1 MPRTTPSEKIQTR
14 AARSR
19 LSPQRKPH
27 WLCLRPGQVHLGY
40 VRRQVTQAG
49 HWTVRRYNG
58 GGAYKVTRL
67 PGIADD
73 VEPADGGGVLSFAQA
88 QDLALRATPQA
99 AATAPMTVAQALAD
113 YVDYLQTQGREGAA
127 VTAARTGRLHV
138 LPQLGPVAV
147 QALTTDQLRHWLAAL
162 ATGLAKRR
170 HGHEDAVRRSR
181 ATANRIL
188 GTLRAALN
196 HAYAEC
202 RVPSDNAWRG
212 RLKPFRNVAVARK
225 RYLTVAEA
233 QRLLNAAE
241 GDFRHLAQAA
251 LQTGARYSELA
262 RLKVH
267 DFDEHSGTVGIAKS
281 KAGKPRRVYLTEE
294 GVAFFSNLT
303 TGRSGDAL
311 MLMRGGEPWQH
322 TNQCW
327 PMHKAVK
334 RAKLEPP
341 IAFHGLRHTYA
352 SLALMNGVPMQVV
365 SENLGH
371 TDTRMVEKHYG
382 HLAPSHKRDAI
393 RAGAA
398 RFGVVAA
405 SKVRPLQGVGRSN
418 LG

>member
-1 MPRTTPSEKIQTR
+1 LVQYWEPINIMPRTTPSEKIQTR
-14 AARSR
+14 AARAR
-19 LSPQRKPH
+19 LPLRRKPH

-40 VRRQVTQAG
+40 VHRHEAQAG

-67 PGIADD
+67 PGLADD
-73 VEPADGGGVLSFAQA
+73 FEPANGADVLSFGQA
-88 QDLALRATPQA
+88 HDLALRATPQA
-99 AATAPMTVAQALAD
+99 ATAAPMTVAQALTD
-113 YVDYLQTQGREGAA
+113 YVDYLQTSGREGAA

-138 LPQLGPVAV
+138 LPQLGAVPV

-212 RLKPFRNVAVARK
+212 RLKPFRNVATARK

-241 GDFRHLAQAA
+241 GNFRHLAQAA

-267 DFDEHSGTVGIAKS
+267 DFDVASGTVGIAKS

-294 GVAFFSNLT
+294 GAHFSTASPLAAVVT
-303 TGRSGDAL
+303 RS
-311 MLMRGGEPWQH
+311 
-322 TNQCW
+322 C
-327 PMHKAVK
+327 
-334 RAKLEPP
+334 
-341 IAFHGLRHTYA
+341 
-352 SLALMNGVPMQVV
+352 
-365 SENLGH
+365 
-371 TDTRMVEKHYG
+371 
-382 HLAPSHKRDAI
+382 
-393 RAGAA
+393 
-398 RFGVVAA
+398 
-405 SKVRPLQGVGRSN
+405 
-418 LG
+418 

>member
-19 LSPQRKPH
+19 LPSQRKPH

-40 VRRQVTQAG
+40 VRRNTDQAG

-67 PGIADD
+67 PGVADD

-88 QDLALRATPQA
+88 QDLALRPVRQA
-99 AATAPMTVAQALAD
+99 APAAEMTVTQALTD
-113 YVDYLQTQGREGAA
+113 YVDYLQTSGREGAA
-127 VTAARTGRLHV
+127 QTAARTGRLHV
-138 LPQLGPVAV
+138 LPQLGAVAV

-233 QRLLNAAE
+233 QRLLNAAT
-241 GDFRHLAQAA
+241 GDFRNLAQAA
-251 LQTGARYSELA
+251 LQTGARYSEVT

-267 DFDEHSGTVGIAKS
+267 DFDAASGTVGIAKS

-294 GVAFFSNLT
+294 GVAFFHSIT
-303 TGRSGDAL
+303 VGRSGDAL
-311 MLMRGGEPWQH
+311 MLTHGGKPWRH
-322 TNQCW
+322 TDQWW

-334 RAKLEPP
+334 RAKLDPP
-341 IAFHGLRHTYA
+341 CTFHGLRHTYA
-352 SLALMNGVPMQVV
+352 SLALMNAVPMQVV

-393 RAGAA
+393 TAGAA
-398 RFGVVAA
+398 RFGLVAT
-405 SKVRPLQGVGRSN
+405 SNVRPLR
-418 LG
+418 

>member
-19 LSPQRKPH
+19 LPPQRKPH
-27 WLCLRPGQVHLGY
+27 WLCLRPGQAHLGY
-40 VRRQVTQAG
+40 VRRNAVQAG

-67 PGIADD
+67 SGIADD

-88 QDLALRATPQA
+88 QDLALRPLQQA
-99 AATAPMTVAQALAD
+99 APAAMTVTQALAD
-113 YVDYLQTQGREGAA
+113 YVDYLQTSGREGAA

-138 LPQLGPVAV
+138 LPQLGAVPV
-147 QALTTDQLRHWLAAL
+147 QALTTDQPRHWLAAL

-196 HAYAEC
+196 HAYADC

-233 QRLLNAAE
+233 QRLLNAAT
-241 GDFRHLAQAA
+241 GDFRNLAQAA
-251 LQTGARYSELA
+251 LQTGARYSELT

-267 DFDEHSGTVGIAKS
+267 DFDPMSGTVGIAKS

-294 GVAFFSNLT
+294 GCAFFHSIT
-303 TGRSGDAL
+303 AGRSGDAL
-311 MLMRGGEPWQH
+311 MLTRVGGRPWQH

-398 RFGVVAA
+398 RFGFVAA
-405 SKVRPLQGVGRSN
+405 SNVRPLR
-418 LG
+418 

>member
-1 MPRTTPSEKIQTR
+1 MPRTTPDAKIQTR
-14 AARSR
+14 AARAR
-19 LSPQRKPH
+19 LPLRRKPH
-27 WLCLRPGQVHLGY
+27 WLCLCPAQVHLGY
-40 VRRQVTQAG
+40 VHRHATQAG

-67 PGIADD
+67 GFADD
-73 VEPADGGGVLSFAQA
+73 VEPADGVRVLSFAQA
-88 QDLALRATPQA
+88 QAIALRGTPQA
-99 AATAPMTVAQALAD
+99 ATAAPMTVAQALTD
-113 YVDYLQTQGREGAA
+113 YVDYLQTSGREGAA
-127 VTAARTGRLHV
+127 VAAARAGRLHV
-138 LPQLGPVAV
+138 LPQLGAVQV

-225 RYLTVAEA
+225 RYLTVVEA
-233 QRLLNAAE
+233 QRLINAAD
-241 GDFRHLAQAA
+241 GDFRHLVQAA
-251 LQTGARYSELA
+251 LQTGARYSELT

-267 DFDEHSGTVGIAKS
+267 DFDEASGTVGIAKS

-294 GVAFFSNLT
+294 GCAFFHSIT
-303 TGRSGDAL
+303 VGRSGDAL
-311 MLMRGGEPWQH
+311 MLTHHGGKPWRRTDQW
-322 TNQCW
+322 W
-327 PMHKAVK
+327 PMHHAVQ
-334 RAKLEPP
+334 RAKLDPP
-341 IAFHGLRHTYA
+341 CSFHGLRHTYA
-352 SLALMNGVPMQVV
+352 SLALMNGVPMRVV

-398 RFGVVAA
+398 RFGLVAA
-405 SKVRPLQGVGRSN
+405 SNIRPLR
-418 LG
+418 

>member
-14 AARSR
+14 AARAR
-19 LSPQRKPH
+19 LPLRRRPH
-27 WLCLRPGQVHLGY
+27 WLCLRPGQIHLGY
-40 VRRQVTQAG
+40 VRRHADQAG
-49 HWTVRRYNG
+49 HWTVRHYNG
-58 GGAYKVTRL
+58 GGTYKIARL
-67 PGIADD
+67 AGVADD
-73 VEPADGGGVLSFAQA
+73 VEPADGGSVLSFAQA
-88 QDLALRATPQA
+88 QDLALRPLLQA
-99 AATAPMTVAQALAD
+99 APAALMTVAQALAD
-113 YVDYLQTQGREGAA
+113 YVDYLQTSGREGAA
-127 VTAARTGRLHV
+127 VTAERTGRLHV
-138 LPQLGPVAV
+138 LPQLGAVQV
-147 QALTTDQLRHWLAAL
+147 QALTTEQLRHWLAAL

-170 HGHEDAVRRSR
+170 SGHEDAVRRSR

-225 RYLTVAEA
+225 RYLTIAEA
-233 QRLLNAAE
+233 QRLLNASE

-251 LQTGARYSELA
+251 LQTGARYSELT

-267 DFDEHSGTVGIAKS
+267 DFDAVSGTVGIGKS
-281 KAGKPRRVYLTEE
+281 KAGRPRRVYLTEE
-294 GVAFFSNLT
+294 GCAFFHSIT
-303 TGRSGDAL
+303 VGRGGEAL
-311 MLMRGGEPWQH
+311 MLTHGSRPWRH
-322 TNQCW
+322 TDQWW
-327 PMHKAVK
+327 PMHRAVK
-334 RAKLEPP
+334 RAKLDPP
-341 IAFHGLRHTYA
+341 CTFHGLRHTYA

-371 TDTRMVEKHYG
+371 SDTRMVEKHYG

-405 SKVRPLQGVGRSN
+405 SNVRPLRG
-418 LG
+418 

>member
-1 MPRTTPSEKIQTR
+1 MPRTTPDAKIQTR
-14 AARSR
+14 AARAR
-19 LSPQRKPH
+19 LPLQRKPH
-27 WLCLRPGQVHLGY
+27 WLCLCPAQVHLGY
-40 VRRQVTQAG
+40 VHRHATQAG

-67 PGIADD
+67 GFADD
-73 VEPADGGGVLSFAQA
+73 VEPADGVRVLSFAQA
-88 QDLALRATPQA
+88 QDIALRGTSQA
-99 AATAPMTVAQALAD
+99 ATAAPMTVAQALAD
-113 YVDYLQTQGREGAA
+113 YVDYLQTSGREGAA
-127 VTAARTGRLHV
+127 VTAARAGRLHV
-138 LPQLGPVAV
+138 LPQLGTAQV

-162 ATGLAKRR
+162 AAGLAKRR

-233 QRLLNAAE
+233 QRLLNAAA

-251 LQTGARYSELA
+251 LQTGARYSELT

-267 DFDEHSGTVGIAKS
+267 DFDEASGTVGIAKS
-281 KAGKPRRVYLTEE
+281 KAGKPRRVYLPEE
-294 GVAFFSNLT
+294 GCAFFQALT
-303 TGRSGDAL
+303 VGRSGDAL
-311 MLMRGGEPWQH
+311 MLTHHGGKPWRRTDQW
-322 TNQCW
+322 W
-327 PMHKAVK
+327 PMHHAVK
-334 RAKLEPP
+334 RAKLDPP
-341 IAFHGLRHTYA
+341 ASFHTLRHTYA
-352 SLALMNGVPMQVV
+352 SLALMNGVPLQVV
-365 SENLGH
+365 AENLGH
-371 TDTRMVEKHYG
+371 VDTRMCERHYG

-398 RFGVVAA
+398 RFGMHAT
-405 SKVRPLQGVGRSN
+405 SNVRPLR
-418 LG
+418 

>member
-19 LSPQRKPH
+19 LPQRRKPH
-27 WLCLRPGQVHLGY
+27 WLCLRPGQLHLGY
-40 VRRQVTQAG
+40 VRRNVDQAG

-58 GGAYKVTRL
+58 GGAYKVARL
-67 PGIADD
+67 PGVADD
-73 VEPADGGGVLSFAQA
+73 FEAANGATVLSFIQA
-88 QDLALRATPQA
+88 QDVALRPTPQA
-99 AATAPMTVAQALAD
+99 QTGAPMTVAQAMAD
-113 YVDYLQTQGREGAA
+113 YVDYLQTSGRESAA
-127 VTAARTGRLHV
+127 VTAARAGRLHV
-138 LPQLGPVAV
+138 LPPLGAVQV
-147 QALTTDQLRHWLAAL
+147 QALTTEQLRHWLAAL
-162 ATGLAKRR
+162 ATGLTKRR
-170 HGHEDAVRRSR
+170 SGHEDAVRRSR

-225 RYLTVAEA
+225 RYLTIAEG

-241 GDFRHLAQAA
+241 GDFRNLAQAA
-251 LQTGARYSELA
+251 LQTGARYSELT

-267 DFDEHSGTVGIAKS
+267 DFDATSGTVGIGKS
-281 KAGKPRRVYLTEE
+281 KTGRPRRVYLTEE
-294 GVAFFSNLT
+294 GCAFFSSIT
-303 TGRSGDAL
+303 IGRSGDAL
-311 MLMRGGEPWQH
+311 MLTHGGRPWAHSDQW
-322 TNQCW
+322 W
-327 PMHKAVK
+327 PMNKAVK

-341 IAFHGLRHTYA
+341 ASFHTLRHTYA

-371 TDTRMVEKHYG
+371 ADTRMVEKHYG

-398 RFGVVAA
+398 RFGLVAGGN
-405 SKVRPLQGVGRSN
+405 VRPLR
-418 LG
+418 